1 MREGSGLKRSPAGSS
16 QRGIRLRPC
25 LPGCELTAW
34 RPRFVRGLYMPTP
47 IEEEPEST
55 IGKRP
60 DRLKRSEPEQGR
72 TRSGT
77 ALRRDERDETES
89 ESKLTAPKRGKP
101 PTGRGEE

>member
-1 MREGSGLKRSPAGSS
+1 MAP
-16 QRGIRLRPC
+16 
-25 LPGCELTAW
+25 T
-34 RPRFVRGLYMPTP
+34 VRGGLHMPTP

-77 ALRRDERDETES
+77 ALQRGETES
-89 ESKLTAPKRGKP
+89 ESKLKARKRGKP